1 MQVGTSQ
8 HPLRTVLDDM
18 PFPDR
23 LVALRKERGL
33 SQQKL
38 ADLAGV
44 HVVQLRRYEAGGSQ
58 PTLDALK
65 RIALALSVSTDMLVF
80 DPAERDPGDDL
91 RLHFE
96 ALARLGPDERK
107 LVKTLIE
114 SIVLTHDVRHSGVPT
129 PQGAMSG

>member
-1 MQVGTSQ
+1 
-8 HPLRTVLDDM
+8 M
-18 PFPDR
+18 PFPER
-23 LVALRKERGL
+23 LVTLRKQRGL

-38 ADLAGV
+38 ADLASV

-58 PTLDALK
+58 PTLDALR

-80 DPAERDPGDDL
+80 DPQERDPDDDL

-96 ALARLGPDERK
+96 ALARLGPDERS

-114 SIVLTHDVRHSGVPT
+114 SIVLTHDVRRGGIAVPVAAAE
-129 PQGAMSG
+129 GNR